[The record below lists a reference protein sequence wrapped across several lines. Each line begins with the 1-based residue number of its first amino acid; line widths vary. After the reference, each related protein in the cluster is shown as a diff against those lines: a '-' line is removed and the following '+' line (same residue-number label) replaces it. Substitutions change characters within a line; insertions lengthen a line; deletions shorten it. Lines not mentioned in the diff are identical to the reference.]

1 MKAQDDASEGGDG
14 GDAPAK
20 PEPERPEFPLEDFNL
35 EFEAANAVI
44 EIPEKVEDDID
55 NDYDL
60 PYTAPAM
67 GE

>member
-1 MKAQDDASEGGDG
+1 M
-14 GDAPAK
+14 
-20 PEPERPEFPLEDFNL
+20 RPEFPLEEFNL

-60 PYTAPAM
+60 PYTPPAM